1 MQEVHQGT
9 PELGCG
15 CYSRSSK
22 KQMSRWNYMC
32 EDFIGEGLE
41 EGRATDCNAGLTE
54 QRRDRERSKK
64 SIPNG
69 PVL

>member
-1 MQEVHQGT
+1 
-9 PELGCG
+9 
-15 CYSRSSK
+15 
-22 KQMSRWNYMC
+22 MC